1 MLYEEDMIT
10 NTNKNVVVYPDG
22 HRSEFKTPEAANAE
36 VAAYNDNCDPGEPR
50 ASIVVG
56 EVR

>member
-1 MLYEEDMIT
+1 MLYED
-10 NTNKNVVVYPDG
+10 NTTKNVVVYPDG
-22 HRSEFKTPEAANAE
+22 HRTEFKTPEAADAE

-50 ASIVVG
+50 AMKMVG